1 MPAARICSSR
11 YGSSS
16 STTNSRSTVAAN
28 ARMASMGSGWIMPS
42 LRKAAPGSASLAL
55 QYAAPAETTP
65 ILAVPPPCSGTGP
78 AAGSTRARSPDAAL
92 ASANSYSRSTRSR
105 RLRCSGRENLGSRQ
119 YFSVLRSGGRRSGAG
134 RVTLRGSSPSPA
146 ISPSKRTM
154 LFWCAV
160 WMLRRTITGTS
171 NSSLIAKARLAY
183 S

>member
-1 MPAARICSSR
+1 
-11 YGSSS
+11 
-16 STTNSRSTVAAN
+16 
-28 ARMASMGSGWIMPS
+28 MGSGWIMPS

-65 ILAVPPPCSGTGP
+65 ILAVPPPCSGTAPPGCSSVAP
-78 AAGSTRARSPDAAL
+78 APCTTCARSPDAAL
-92 ASANSYSRSTRSR
+92 ASANAYSRSTRSR
-105 RLRCSGRENLGSRQ
+105 RPRCSGRENLGSRQ

-134 RVTLRGSSPSPA
+134 RVTLRGSSSSGA
-146 ISPSKRTM
+146 TSPSNRTM

-171 NSSLIAKARLAY
+171 NSSLMANARLAY

>member
-1 MPAARICSSR
+1 
-11 YGSSS
+11 
-16 STTNSRSTVAAN
+16 
-28 ARMASMGSGWIMPS
+28 MPS

-55 QYAAPAETTP
+55 RYAAPAETTP
-65 ILAVPPPCSGTGP
+65 IFAEPPPCSGTGP
-78 AAGSTRARSPDAAL
+78 AAGTTCARSPEAAL
-92 ASANSYSRSTRSR
+92 ASANCRSRSTRSR

-134 RVTLRGSSPSPA
+134 RVRPAGPSPSPA
-146 ISPSKRTM
+146 ATSPSKRTM

-171 NSSLIAKARLAY
+171 NSSLIANARLAY